1 VYEVVDDKTSH
12 RVSPLWCAAV
22 CGRLNIVK
30 CLGKHGAD
38 VSERAGNEFYI
49 IMIYY

>member
-30 CLGKHGAD
+30 CLVKHGAD
-38 VSERAGNEFYI
+38 VSERRELEMNFTI
-49 IMIYY
+49 